1 MQTNTLTMLDA
12 MDEAK
17 TRRNPRGVFQKVP
30 GKYSPWWIRYIDAQG
45 RFRREKAGTKSAA
58 IDLYRKRKNEALE
71 GKKLPEKL
79 RRAAVSFKD
88 ISKDALA
95 YSKTNKRSYR
105 DDEYRMKQLLD
116 WFGPRVADSITP
128 QEIERALTD
137 AAESRKWCPAT
148 ANRHRSLL
156 SMTYR
161 LAIRDGK
168 VRENP
173 VRQVPRRRENN
184 VRTRF
189 MDAKEEVKLRTKI
202 RVLHPEREPE
212 FDLALHTGMRRNEQ
226 HHLRWQDVNLGTG
239 IITIPQ
245 TKNGGK
251 RHVPINS
258 VAERALKTL
267 SQGRNG
273 SEYVCLGP
281 DQRERRDWERWFE
294 DCIGQAGIP
303 DFRWHDLRHTFA
315 SRLAMAGVPL
325 RTLAELLG
333 HKTLAMVMR
342 YAHLAPA
349 HLREAVERIAETPTA
364 TTTATNAAA
373 LPQLKAG
380 QSSEIVSVQ

>member
-1 MQTNTLTMLDA
+1 MQTNTLILLDA
-12 MDEAK
+12 NDDAK

-45 RFRREKAGTKSAA
+45 RFRREKAGTKSTA

-88 ISKDALA
+88 ISNDALA
-95 YSKTNKRSYR
+95 YSKANKRSYR

-128 QEIERALTD
+128 QEIEQALRDT
-137 AAESRKWCPAT
+137 AESSKWSPAT

-156 SMTYR
+156 SMTFR

-173 VRQVPRRRENN
+173 VRHVPRKRENN

-189 MDAKEEVKLRTKI
+189 LDAKEEARLRLKI

-226 HHLRWQDVNLGTG
+226 HHLRWQDVSLAAG
-239 IITIPQ
+239 IITISQ
-245 TKNGGK
+245 TKHGGK

-258 VAERALKTL
+258 VAEKALKIL
-267 SQGRNG
+267 SQVRNG
-273 SEYVCLGP
+273 SEYVCLGSG
-281 DQRERRDWERWFE
+281 QREGRDWERWFE
-294 DCIGQAGIP
+294 DCIGQAVIP

-349 HLREAVERIAETPTA
+349 HLRDAVERMAETPID
-364 TTTATNAAA
+364 TTTDTRPPEAQERRAA
-373 LPQLKAG
+373 LPN
-380 QSSEIVSVQ
+380 QSFTVQ